1 MNNPVEAKDV
11 EVGIEAEDVEV
22 GIEAEDVEEDMIVD
36 SKAAPKVVAPRS
48 LVVAAAFADGAVQ
61 TG

>member
-1 MNNPVEAKDV
+1 MNNPVEAK
-11 EVGIEAEDVEV
+11 DVEV